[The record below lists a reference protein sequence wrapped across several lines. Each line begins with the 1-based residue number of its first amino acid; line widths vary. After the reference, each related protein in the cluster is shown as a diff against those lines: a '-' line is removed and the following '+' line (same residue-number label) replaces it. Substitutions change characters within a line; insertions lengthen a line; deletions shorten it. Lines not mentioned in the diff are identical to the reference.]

1 MKYAKLKGLAGVA
14 ITDHNKF
21 DGIFEALHLAK
32 REGLLLVPGM
42 EIATNKGDIIGL
54 FLKEEVTKQNFK
66 DAVRDIKRQGGLAVL
81 PHPYKRANEITASI
95 LDEID
100 LIEVFNA
107 RGERSSISDCNLRA
121 QELALNNGKAISA
134 GSDAHFLRE
143 IGRGCVD
150 VQTVSNIQELKHEI
164 ETNQVRRI
172 VCRQSSAQIEVLSQ
186 IVKFYKLR
194 DLNILKNFSFNLCIQ
209 LRGMLY
215 KR

>member
-1 MKYAKLKGLAGVA
+1 LKCAKLKGLAGVA

-21 DGIFEALHLAK
+21 DGIFEASHLAK

-54 FLKEEVTKQNFK
+54 FLKEEVTKHNFR
-66 DAVRDIKRQGGLAVL
+66 DAVRAIKRQGGLAVL
-81 PHPYKRANEITASI
+81 PHPYKRTHKISSAM

-107 RGERSSISDCNLRA
+107 RGERSSASDCNLKA
-121 QELALNNGKAISA
+121 QELAMNNGKAITA

-150 VQTVSNIQELKHEI
+150 VKTVLNMQELKHEL

-172 VCRQSSAQIEVLSQ
+172 VYRQSSAHIEALSQ

-194 DLNILKNFSFNLCIQ
+194 DLNILKTLTLKSAHQ
-209 LRGMLY
+209 LKEMLL
-215 KR
+215 